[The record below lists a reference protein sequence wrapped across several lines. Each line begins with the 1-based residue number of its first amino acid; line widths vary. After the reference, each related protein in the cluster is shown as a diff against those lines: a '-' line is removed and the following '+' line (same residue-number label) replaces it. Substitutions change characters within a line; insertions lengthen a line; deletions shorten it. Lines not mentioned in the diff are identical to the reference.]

1 MTDEGEKLARAR
13 MSSVPEWPFAL
24 RAWFIALKDHPGVV
38 SVGWTGDPLK
48 PESLMLHVWHEAGW
62 DRQIHED
69 RAVMMRQV
77 DVIEATWQVTTF
89 YIDRTPR
96 VLEVLDAAHVAAAI
110 YDAQG

>member
-1 MTDEGEKLARAR
+1 MNSEGEKLARAR
-13 MSSVPEWPFAL
+13 MSSVPDWPATL

-48 PESLMLHVWHEAGW
+48 PESLMLHVWHDVGW
-62 DRQIHED
+62 RRQHED
-69 RAVMMRQV
+69 RVVMMRHAG
-77 DVIEATWQVTTF
+77 VIETTWQVTTF